1 VAEPF
6 DTVLEVQRRDT
17 TLDQLRHRL
26 ETLPERAALADLGQ
40 RRRELDAA
48 AAEVRSQ
55 VEDLEGRQHALEE
68 RIAAAASRRHELE
81 RRMRSAEGFAARDLQ
96 AMDHETQQ
104 LATRQAH
111 YEEEEIALLEE
122 EEPLDETLAGQDEL
136 AARLRAEAE
145 QLEAA
150 IAKAETEIAASVR
163 DEEAAR
169 SELASR
175 LPADLAERYERL
187 RARLG
192 GVGAARLVGDRCDGC
207 HLTLPSVDV
216 DHIRHLPPDE
226 LVLCTQCDR
235 ILVR

>member
-6 DTVLEVQRRDT
+6 DTLLEVQQHDT
-17 TLDQLRHRL
+17 SLDQLRHRL
-26 ETLPERAALADLGQ
+26 ETLPERGALADVER
-40 RRRELDAA
+40 RRRELHAA
-48 AAEVRSQ
+48 TAEVRAQ
-55 VEDLEGRQHALEE
+55 VQDLTGRQQALEE
-68 RIAAAASRRHELE
+68 RIAAAASRRHEIE
-81 RRMRSAEGFAARDLQ
+81 ARMRSAEGFAPRDLE

-122 EEPLDETLAGQDEL
+122 EEPLDEALAGQEEVE
-136 AARLRAEAE
+136 ARLRAEAE
-145 QLEAA
+145 QLDAAVATAEA
-150 IAKAETEIAASVR
+150 EIAVALR

-169 SELASR
+169 AASAAR

-187 RARLG
+187 RAKFG

-216 DHIRHLPPDE
+216 EHIRHLPPDE
-226 LVLCTQCDR
+226 LALCTQCDR